1 MLRLRGLCAAALAIV
16 AAITGCGEESERDQ
30 LEQYLNEAN
39 VVLEDS
45 GPEFK
50 KAQRAYKKY
59 SQGKLDESAP
69 RKLEIA
75 ADTILTARRKLE
87 ELSPPEVAEKLDR
100 RLLDL
105 FDLYAAFS
113 RETARLAVY
122 LPEAASI
129 SLQLTEANRKLNEGL
144 EVEGKVEGQ
153 TTALTDFAASLDKAL
168 KKLEDLKPPEVL
180 AASNQERIDSL
191 TEVRELALQLEDALS
206 NQDAVKT
213 ASLLVKFRK
222 TASEEAGSEID
233 RSSLKQYE
241 RRFERL
247 QKAQAAVKEEEAR
260 LAARLADPAA
270 SG

>member
-1 MLRLRGLCAAALAIV
+1 MALRGTACGAAAV
-16 AAITGCGEESERDQ
+16 AGCGEKSERDQ
-30 LEQYLNEAN
+30 LEQYLNAAN

-105 FDLYAAFS
+105 FDLYATFS

-144 EVEGKVEGQ
+144 EVEGEAKGQ
-153 TTALTDFAASLDKAL
+153 TSALRTS
-168 KKLEDLKPPEVL
+168 PH
-180 AASNQERIDSL
+180 
-191 TEVRELALQLEDALS
+191 
-206 NQDAVKT
+206 
-213 ASLLVKFRK
+213 
-222 TASEEAGSEID
+222 
-233 RSSLKQYE
+233 RST
-241 RRFERL
+241 RR
-247 QKAQAAVKEEEAR
+247 
-260 LAARLADPAA
+260 
-270 SG
+270 